1 MSSGGSSSGK
11 GFGGGR
17 GKGVRKGPPIVWEGS
32 LGPDSFEEAIEEFPL
47 ERKSDFTRERPLR
60 SYDKRIEDCPK
71 CHHGLDCVVQM
82 YNDCDGGGHRFFRC
96 PRGFV
101 LPLNSLLFKIC
112 M

>member
-17 GKGVRKGPPIVWEGS
+17 GKGVRKGPPIVGGS
-32 LGPDSFEEAIEEFPL
+32 LGPDSFEEPIEEFTL

-60 SYDKRIEDCPK
+60 SYEKRIEDWPK
-71 CHHGLDCVVQM
+71 CRHGLDCVVQM
-82 YNDCDGGGHRFFRC
+82 YNDCDGGGRRFFRC

-101 LPLNSLLFKIC
+101 LPLNSLLF
-112 M
+112 